1 MIIDILLVL
10 GGYLFGSI
18 STAILTCHLMGLP
31 DPRSEGSGNPGA
43 TNVLRLGGK
52 KAAFLTLSGDMLKGL
67 VPVLIAQAL
76 HASPLIQSATAL
88 AAFLGHLY
96 PVFFGFKGGK
106 GVATALGAFLGANLW
121 LGLAVVVTWLLMAFI
136 TRYSS
141 LSALV
146 ATAAAPFYTW
156 YFVSDAPHVIAVIVI
171 AVILFWRHSS
181 NIRNLL
187 TGKENKIGYK
197 PDAPDVAEVSTG
209 PGKKNRTSVKRC
221 RLQTTRSTGGLY
233 RG

>member
-1 MIIDILLVL
+1 MRPMIIDILLVL
-10 GGYLFGSI
+10 SGYLFGSI

-106 GVATALGAFLGANLW
+106 GVATALGVAFGLYW
-121 LGLAVVVTWLLMAFI
+121 LAGLSVAGIWLLMAFI
-136 TRYSS
+136 FRISS
-141 LSALV
+141 LSAL
-146 ATAAAPFYTW
+146 TAMLLSPACFWLFKPEPAFIG
-156 YFVSDAPHVIAVIVI
+156 VMIVI
-171 AVILFWRHSS
+171 TLMLFWRHRT
-181 NIRNLL
+181 NIRDLL
-187 TGKENKIGYK
+187 SGTEGKIELRSDDDRQN
-197 PDAPDVAEVSTG
+197 PD
-209 PGKKNRTSVKRC
+209 
-221 RLQTTRSTGGLY
+221 
-233 RG
+233 

>member
-1 MIIDILLVL
+1 MIIEILLVL

-96 PVFFGFKGGK
+96 PVFFGFRGGK
-106 GVATALGAFLGANLW
+106 GVATALGVAFGLYW
-121 LGLAVVVTWLLMAFI
+121 LAGLVVAGIWLLMAFVFRI
-136 TRYSS
+136 SS
-141 LSALV
+141 LSAL
-146 ATAAAPFYTW
+146 TAMLLAPACFW
-156 YFVSDAPHVIAVIVI
+156 LLKPEPAFIGVMIVI
-171 AVILFWRHSS
+171 TLMLFWRHRT
-181 NIRNLL
+181 NIRDLL
-187 TGKENKIGYK
+187 NGTEGRIELRS
-197 PDAPDVAEVSTG
+197 DRDRQ
-209 PGKKNRTSVKRC
+209 NRD
-221 RLQTTRSTGGLY
+221 
-233 RG
+233 

>member
-52 KAAFLTLSGDMLKGL
+52 TAAFLTLSGDMLKGL

-76 HASPLIQSATAL
+76 HASPLVQSATAL

-96 PVFFGFKGGK
+96 PVFFGFRGGK
-106 GVATALGAFLGANLW
+106 GVATALGVAFGLYW
-121 LGLAVVVTWLLMAFI
+121 LAGLSVAGIWLLMAFVFRI
-136 TRYSS
+136 SS
-141 LSALV
+141 LSAL
-146 ATAAAPFYTW
+146 TAMLMAPVCFW
-156 YFVSDAPHVIAVIVI
+156 LLKPEPAFIGVMVVITLM
-171 AVILFWRHSS
+171 LFWRHRT
-181 NIRNLL
+181 NIRDLL
-187 TGKENKIGYK
+187 NGTEGKIE
-197 PDAPDVAEVSTG
+197 
-209 PGKKNRTSVKRC
+209 
-221 RLQTTRSTGGLY
+221 LRSDRDKQNTD
-233 RG
+233 

>member
-1 MIIDILLVL
+1 MRPMIIDILLVL

-96 PVFFGFKGGK
+96 PVFFGFRGGK
-106 GVATALGAFLGANLW
+106 GVATALGVAFGLYW
-121 LGLAVVVTWLLMAFI
+121 LAGLVVAGIWLLMAFVFRI
-136 TRYSS
+136 SS
-141 LSALV
+141 LSAL
-146 ATAAAPFYTW
+146 TAMLLAPACFW
-156 YFVSDAPHVIAVIVI
+156 LLKPEPAFIGVMIVI
-171 AVILFWRHSS
+171 TLMLFWRHRT
-181 NIRNLL
+181 NIRDLL
-187 TGKENKIGYK
+187 SGTEGKIE
-197 PDAPDVAEVSTG
+197 
-209 PGKKNRTSVKRC
+209 
-221 RLQTTRSTGGLY
+221 LRSDSDKQNTD
-233 RG
+233 